1 MREEGAVVTVLQDLR
16 TLPLF
21 KGISEAR
28 LAELVEAFRPAEKKA
43 GTVLFVPGD
52 RATHFELLTQGEVT
66 IEEEGATRFQLRPLA
81 PLGELGAFTGLPR
94 STKAT
99 ATTDVTLLSIPV
111 GDLLGFFDRHGD
123 VGFAFT
129 RNLLELVSD
138 KLRRDRRLLGEMR
151 SNIIRTQKAMKKM
164 RELVLESPET
174 EISKPL
180 FETLDGL
187 VDNNRRANYRV
198 APPAAFPAHVRLDDN
213 RVLRVMEL
221 SEGYV
226 KVEGTLETVR
236 RGSKDWTAVLVMP
249 TAEILVSGGVQREG
263 EGGVVMKL
271 DTMIDDYTKTLADYV
286 TRVQLLD
293 FVV

>member
-1 MREEGAVVTVLQDLR
+1 VAVTVLADLR
-16 TLPLF
+16 SLPLF
-21 KGISEAR
+21 QGIAENN
-28 LAELVEAFRPAEKKA
+28 LAELVEAFRPTEKKA
-43 GTVLFVPGD
+43 GTVLFAPGD

-66 IEEEGATRFQLRPLA
+66 IEEEGAVRFQLRPVA
-81 PLGELGAFTGLPR
+81 PVGELGAFTGLPR

-99 ATTDVTLLSIPV
+99 ATTDVQLLSIKV

-129 RNLLELVSD
+129 KNLLDVVSD

-164 RELVLESPET
+164 RELVLESAEC
-174 EISKPL
+174 EMSKPL

-198 APPAAFPAHVRLDDN
+198 APPPQFPANVRLDDG
-213 RVLRVMEL
+213 RTLRVMEV
-221 SEGYV
+221 SEGYI
-226 KVEGTLETVR
+226 KVEGTTANVAR
-236 RGSKDWTAVLVMP
+236 DPKDWTAVLVMP
-249 TAEILVSGGVQREG
+249 TTEILVSGAVQREG
-263 EGGVVMKL
+263 EGGVVLKL
-271 DTMIDDYTKTLADYV
+271 DPMIDDYTKTLDDYV

-293 FVV
+293 FIV